1 MSQNPSTDS
10 GSAGAGWRPKTGH
23 ADICR
28 NAGGLD
34 GLDLIMCLG
43 TVIAKVKL
51 EDEVGSSPDP
61 ATVHSLAQ
69 LFVPRIDKAAA
80 AS

>member
-1 MSQNPSTDS
+1 MAPVP
-10 GSAGAGWRPKTGH
+10 GVEGH
-23 ADICR
+23 AYYR
-28 NAGGLD
+28 NAGSLD

-43 TVIAKVKL
+43 PVVAKVRL
-51 EDEVGSSPDP
+51 EDGGGSSLDP

-69 LFVPRIDKAAA
+69 LFVPRIEKAAA